1 MGVAEQF
8 SNIAAIA
15 GAIGAMAASILLA
28 FWRKPLP
35 FVPEDVRRAG
45 AFQIARLAVGFIVVV
60 LVFAGSSYL
69 AQNWI
74 WVALGAVIVASLSFL
89 LTFWLCMSTVY
100 TYRPHPRA
108 RPKRI
113 VGGKLTVEAAAIR
126 TERNKS
132 IVDLL
137 EESGDQPD
145 RVFKR
150 SSVAGNQA
158 LIILCVLMTML
169 GGGVALGTLSTVS
182 ATANQKMSSTASPG

>member
-1 MGVAEQF
+1 
-8 SNIAAIA
+8 
-15 GAIGAMAASILLA
+15 MAASILLA

-74 WVALGAVIVASLSFL
+74 WVAFGAVILASVSFL

-108 RPKRI
+108 KPKRI
-113 VGGKLTVEAAAIR
+113 VGGKLTKEATEIR
-126 TERNKS
+126 TERKKS

-145 RVFKR
+145 RVFER

-158 LIILCVLMTML
+158 LIILCVLTTMV
-169 GGGVALGTLSTVS
+169 GGRRCPRNPRDCISGSQSKGVIERGFAGSWLNPEPRARVRF
-182 ATANQKMSSTASPG
+182 